1 MLKGRLSDFNILTLR
16 LYWKGFQVKIGQMM
30 YFWVL
35 NTVFSL
41 NPNFQDG
48 EIQQAIDILNIVI
61 YCKSFYVLQ
70 FPTLS

>member
-1 MLKGRLSDFNILTLR
+1 
-16 LYWKGFQVKIGQMM
+16 M

-61 YCKSFYVLQ
+61 YCNFLYVLQ